1 MNVEQIAYPFGFV
14 VRTSLVDLSTYSQ
27 LTMPNHYPTIPSR
40 FSQPSTTTSHR
51 PICLSSAH
59 TFYQRSCMGFRNLPV
74 AHQRIHPMV
83 TSTKAPQ
90 LHLLTILDLFGV
102 AIAPFNRYIGI
113 GVGVHQHIEGAIAI
127 ELR

>member
-1 MNVEQIAYPFGFV
+1 
-14 VRTSLVDLSTYSQ
+14 
-27 LTMPNHYPTIPSR
+27 
-40 FSQPSTTTSHR
+40 
-51 PICLSSAH
+51 
-59 TFYQRSCMGFRNLPV
+59 MGFRNLPV

-102 AIAPFNRYIGI
+102 AIAPFNRYIRI
-113 GVGVHQHIEGAIAI
+113 GVGVYQHIERAIAI